1 MKPSE
6 RSITDIIFGNAERQ
20 PSHPAFR
27 CDGIERDYATLA
39 ARAARLSRALHELGV
54 RRGAHIGV
62 ALPNS
67 EEFALLLLAAADLGA
82 VLVPISPALPAAAMQ
97 RAFVATDVTH
107 IVALA
112 VVLRQLREECGAFM
126 HALPGICLSDTGAEG
141 MPGIAD
147 LAAGPTADTPLGFGR
162 PEDAYILTMTSG
174 STGDPK
180 PIVFEQR
187 TKLARAQATVALYS
201 LHGDDRILAA
211 TPMYHSLAQRL
222 TLMPLL
228 IGGTAVVMPRFSVST
243 WLETVAEQGVTF
255 TIAVSSQLA
264 QVARDEAATLDK
276 SALRCIVSSS
286 ALLETPLKQRLAELL
301 RCEFHECYGTS
312 ETATATD
319 LAIAPHDMAL
329 ASVGKALPG
338 VHLRIVDAQGHDVP
352 IGEEG
357 EIVCRTPLLFAG
369 YYKRPD
375 LTRQAMLGDYF
386 RTGDAGRLDADGYL
400 YFRGRLKEIIIS
412 GGINVYPKDIEE
424 AVESLPWI
432 AECAAFSL
440 PDEGLGEIVALAVV
454 PHPDA
459 KADLRALKMRCADR
473 LADYQLPRQ
482 YFVLDAL
489 PRNAMGKIVRHQLEK
504 ITAASGAGH
513 A

>member
-1 MKPSE
+1 MTSG
-6 RSITDIIFGNAERQ
+6 RSVADIIFANAEHQ
-20 PSHPAFR
+20 PSHPAFH
-27 CDGIERDYATLA
+27 CDGVSLDYATFA
-39 ARAARLSRALHELGV
+39 GRAARLSRALHELGV

-62 ALPNS
+62 ALPNC
-67 EEFALLLLAAADLGA
+67 EAFALLLVAAADLGA
-82 VLVPISPALPAAAMQ
+82 VLVPVSPALPATAMQ
-97 RAFVATDVTH
+97 RAFAATDVVH

-112 VVLRQLREECGAFM
+112 VVLRQLREECGDFM
-126 HALPGICLSDTGAEG
+126 QALTGVCLAEEG
-141 MPGIAD
+141 DHGVPGIAE
-147 LAAGPTADTPLGFGR
+147 LAAGPASDTPLGHGK

-187 TKLARAQATVALYS
+187 TKLARAHATVSLYG
-201 LHGDDRILAA
+201 LHGGDRILAA

-228 IGGTAVVMPRFSVST
+228 IGGTAIVMPRFSVST
-243 WLETVAEQGVTF
+243 WLEAVAEHGVTF

-264 QVARDEAATLDK
+264 QVARDEAAALER

-319 LAIAPHDMAL
+319 LAINPADMSL

-338 VHLRIVDAQGHDVP
+338 VHLRIVDADGRDVP
-352 IGEEG
+352 VGEEG

-369 YYKRPD
+369 YYKRPE

-400 YFRGRLKEIIIS
+400 YFRGRLKEIIIT

-424 AVESLPWI
+424 AVESLSWV

-454 PHPDA
+454 PRDNADA
-459 KADLRALKMRCADR
+459 NLRELKMRCADR
-473 LADYQLPRQ
+473 LADYQLPRR

-489 PRNAMGKIVRHQLEK
+489 PRNAMGKIVRHQLAKTIE
-504 ITAASGAGH
+504 ASGTGH

>member
-1 MKPSE
+1 MKADQPS
-6 RSITDIIFGNAERQ
+6 IADTIFAHAQRQ
-20 PSHPAFR
+20 PAHPAFQ
-27 CDGIERDYATLA
+27 CEGITLDYAA
-39 ARAARLSRALHELGV
+39 FAVRSAHLSRALHELGV

-62 ALPNS
+62 ALPNC

-82 VLVPISPALPAAAMQ
+82 VLVPVSPALPAAAIQ
-97 RAFVATDVTH
+97 RAFAATAVTH

-112 VVLRQLREECGAFM
+112 IVLRQLREECSKFM
-126 HALPGICLSDTGAEG
+126 QALPGICLAEESVDG
-141 MPGIAD
+141 LLSIAD
-147 LAAGPTADTPLGFGR
+147 LSMGPTPDTPLGLGR

-180 PIVFEQR
+180 PIIFEQR
-187 TKLARAQATVALYS
+187 IKLARAQATVDLYG
-201 LHGDDRILAA
+201 LHGGDRMLAA

-228 IGGTAVVMPRFSVST
+228 IGATAVIMSRFSVSA
-243 WLETVAEQGVTF
+243 WLATVAEQEVTF

-264 QVARDEAATLDK
+264 QIARDEAAALEK

-286 ALLETPLKQRLAELL
+286 ALLETTLKQRLAELL

-319 LAIAPHDMAL
+319 LAIDPRDMSL

-338 VHLRIVDAQGHDVP
+338 VHLRVVDVNGRDVA

-369 YYKRPD
+369 YYKRPE
-375 LTRQAMLGDYF
+375 LTEQAMFGDYF

-400 YFRGRLKEIIIS
+400 YFRGRLKEIIIT
-412 GGINVYPKDIEE
+412 GGINVYPKDVEE
-424 AVESLPWI
+424 AVESLPWV

-440 PDEGLGEIVALAVV
+440 PDEGLGEVVALAVV
-454 PHPDA
+454 PRENT
-459 KADLRALKMRCADR
+459 KADLRALKMHCADR
-473 LADYQLPRQ
+473 LADYQLPRR
-482 YFVLDAL
+482 YFVLNAL
-489 PRNAMGKIVRHQLEK
+489 PRNAMGKIVRHQLAKNTEV
-504 ITAASGAGH
+504 SGAGH

>member
-1 MKPSE
+1 MMVNG
-6 RSITDIIFGNAERQ
+6 RSIADIIFANAQRQ
-20 PSHPAFR
+20 PSHPAFL
-27 CDGIERDYATLA
+27 CDDVALDYATFT

-62 ALPNS
+62 ALPNC

-82 VLVPISPALPAAAMQ
+82 VLVPISPALPASAMQ
-97 RAFVATDVTH
+97 RAFEATDVTH
-107 IVALA
+107 IVALS
-112 VVLRQLREECGAFM
+112 VVLHQLREECGEFLRV
-126 HALPGICLSDTGAEG
+126 LPGICIAGEDADGQL
-141 MPGIAD
+141 GIGG
-147 LAAGPTADTPLGFGR
+147 LANGPTLDTPLGLGR
-162 PEDAYILTMTSG
+162 PEDDYILTMTSG

-187 TKLARAQATVALYS
+187 TKLVRAQATVDLYG
-201 LHGDDRILAA
+201 LHGGDRILAA

-222 TLMPLL
+222 MLMPLL

-243 WLETVAEQGVTF
+243 WLATVAEQGVTF

-264 QVARDEAATLDK
+264 QVARDEAAALDK

-286 ALLETPLKQRLAELL
+286 ALLETSLKQRLAELL

-319 LAIAPHDMAL
+319 LAIDSRDMSL

-338 VHLRIVDAQGHDVP
+338 VHLRIVGSDGNDVAV
-352 IGEEG
+352 GEEG
-357 EIVCRTPLLFAG
+357 EIICKTPLLFAG
-369 YYKRPD
+369 YYKRPE
-375 LTRQAMLGDYF
+375 LTQQAMLGDYF
-386 RTGDAGRLDADGYL
+386 RTGDAGLLDVNGYL
-400 YFRGRLKEIIIS
+400 YFRGRLKEIIIT
-412 GGINVYPKDIEE
+412 GGINVYPKDVEE
-424 AVESLPWI
+424 AVESLPWV

-440 PDEGLGEIVALAVV
+440 PDEGLGEVVALAVV
-454 PHPDA
+454 PRENA

-473 LADYQLPRQ
+473 LADYQLPRK

-489 PRNAMGKIVRHQLEK
+489 PRNAMGKIVRHQLVKTTE
-504 ITAASGAGH
+504 APGAGH